1 VRKTVISARIRN
13 VGCSL
18 SDLFFESRSGT
29 AVVYLT
35 CWSAKLDRMLATL
48 WNADVQY
55 PVVESK

>member
-1 VRKTVISARIRN
+1 VISARIRN

-35 CWSAKLDRMLATL
+35 CSRAKLDRMLATL